1 MHCRALVGDAVL
13 PVLHLVLDGLKGTIN
28 RPVACP
34 APGTG
39 VALGRFHAVPKQTI
53 RQSLYA
59 IGCRFS
65 DRGANIA
72 GHPAALVGVILF
84 CFAWF
89 LLPLGDTATAVLTLV
104 LSVLAITLTQMVLNQ
119 QKRHEVA
126 LHLKIDELIHAMK
139 GARDELMEIESK
151 SESELEALRITGD
164 RAEEE
169 LAQRRG
175 KSVTTVTQIADAD
188 PAGTSE
194 GVPDL
199 QRSQGRA

>member
-1 MHCRALVGDAVL
+1 ME
-13 PVLHLVLDGLKGTIN
+13 T
-28 RPVACP
+28 
-34 APGTG
+34 
-39 VALGRFHAVPKQTI
+39 PKLRQT
-53 RQSLYA
+53 LYNF
-59 IGCRFS
+59 GCRIS

-72 GHPAALVGVILF
+72 GHPIALVGVIVF
-84 CFAWF
+84 CLAWF
-89 LLPLGDTATAVLTLV
+89 LLPLGDKATAVLTLV

-139 GARDELMEIESK
+139 GARDELMEVESK
-151 SESELEALRITGD
+151 SEVELEALRISGD

-175 KSVTTVTQIADAD
+175 KNLTTTTRAADAD
-188 PAGTSE
+188 ADGTSDD
-194 GVPDL
+194 VPDL